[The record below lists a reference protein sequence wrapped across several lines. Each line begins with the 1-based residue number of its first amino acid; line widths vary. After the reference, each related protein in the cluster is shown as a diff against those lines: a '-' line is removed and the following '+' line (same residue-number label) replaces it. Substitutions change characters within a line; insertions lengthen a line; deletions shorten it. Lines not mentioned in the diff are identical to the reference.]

1 MRIAILGTGTVGQAL
16 ATGWLR
22 AGHAI
27 IFGSRQPDDN
37 KAAEL
42 MALFQGKVQ
51 IQATAAAIAAA
62 EVVVLAVPW
71 AAADAVIA
79 QGEDWSGKILIDATN
94 PIAPG
99 LQLAVGKDNSGAE
112 QVQSW
117 APAARVVKAFNT
129 TGAENMLDPVYAGQ
143 AITMFIAGDD
153 PTAKQVVKGLA
164 EDIGF
169 ETADTGNL
177 QTARFLEPLALAW
190 IHLAIVQKQ
199 GRNIAFKVVKR

>member
-27 IFGSRQPDDN
+27 IFGSRQPDDD

-42 MALFQGKVQ
+42 MTLFEGKIQ
-51 IQATAAAIAAA
+51 IQATAAAITAA

-71 AAADAVIA
+71 AAAEAVIA
-79 QGEDWSGKILIDATN
+79 QGEDWAGKILIDATN

-99 LQLAVGKDNSGAE
+99 LQLAVGKDSSGAE
-112 QVQSW
+112 QVQTW
-117 APAARVVKAFNT
+117 ATGARVVKAFNT
-129 TGAENMLDPVYAGQ
+129 TGAENMLNPIYDGQ
-143 AITMFIAGDD
+143 ATTMFIAGDD
-153 PTAKQVVKGLA
+153 PAAKQVVKGLA
-164 EDIGF
+164 EDLGF

-199 GRNIAFKVVKR
+199 GRNIAFKLMKR

>member
-22 AGHAI
+22 AGHEI
-27 IFGSRQPDDN
+27 IFGSRQPDDD
-37 KAAEL
+37 KAAAL
-42 MALFQGKVQ
+42 MTLFHGKVQ

-71 AAADAVIA
+71 AAAEAVIA
-79 QGEDWSGKILIDATN
+79 QGEDWAGKILIDATN

-99 LQLAVGKDNSGAE
+99 LQLAVGKDSSGAE
-112 QVQSW
+112 QVQTW
-117 APAARVVKAFNT
+117 ATGARVVKAFNT
-129 TGAENMLDPVYAGQ
+129 TGAENMLNPIYDGQ
-143 AITMFIAGDD
+143 ATTMFIAGDD
-153 PTAKQVVKGLA
+153 PAAKQVVKGLA
-164 EDIGF
+164 EDLGF

-199 GRNIAFKVVKR
+199 GRNIAFKLMKR

>member
-1 MRIAILGTGTVGQAL
+1 
-16 ATGWLR
+16 LR

-27 IFGSRQPDDN
+27 IFGSRQPDDD

-51 IQATAAAIAAA
+51 IQTTAAAIAAA

-71 AAADAVIA
+71 AAAEAVIA

>member
-16 ATGWLR
+16 TTGWLR

-27 IFGSRQPDDN
+27 IFGSRQPDDD

-42 MALFQGKVQ
+42 MTLFEGKIQ

-71 AAADAVIA
+71 AAAEAVIA
-79 QGEDWSGKILIDATN
+79 QGEDWTGKILIDATN

-99 LQLAVGKDNSGAE
+99 LQLAVGKDSSGAE
-112 QVQSW
+112 QVQTW
-117 APAARVVKAFNT
+117 ATGARVVKAFNT
-129 TGAENMLDPVYAGQ
+129 TGAENMLNPIYDGQ
-143 AITMFIAGDD
+143 ATTMFIAGDD
-153 PTAKQVVKGLA
+153 PAAKQVVKGLA
-164 EDIGF
+164 EDLGF

-199 GRNIAFKVVKR
+199 GRNIAFKLMKR